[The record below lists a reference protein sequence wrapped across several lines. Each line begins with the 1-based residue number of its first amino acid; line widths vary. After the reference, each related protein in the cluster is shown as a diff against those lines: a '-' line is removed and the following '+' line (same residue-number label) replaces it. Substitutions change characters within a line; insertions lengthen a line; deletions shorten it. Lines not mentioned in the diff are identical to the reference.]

1 VIIKRKWAM
10 PNKETFQIKPI
21 KTLLYEEYTGGIWLD
36 PFARDSRI
44 ATIRN
49 DLNEKYDTDYHMD
62 ALEFLKLFS
71 DEYADGILFD
81 PPYSPRQ
88 IKECYEGIGL
98 ENFNTKTNFYSE
110 IKNEISRV
118 IKVGGKVICF
128 GWNSMGVGKCRGFEI
143 KKILMVPHGGAKN
156 DTIVTVEIK
165 EIKQLEVI

>member
-1 VIIKRKWAM
+1 MQMQRIWAM

-21 KTLLYEEYTGGIWLD
+21 KQLLYEEVTGGIWLD

-49 DLNEKYDTDYHMD
+49 DLNVKYDTDYHMEAKD
-62 ALEFLKLFS
+62 FLLLFE
-71 DEYADGILFD
+71 DNYADGVLFD

-98 ENFNTKTNFYSE
+98 EEFNTKTNFYSDV
-110 IKNEISRV
+110 KNEIARV
-118 IKVGGKVICF
+118 VKPGGKVISF
-128 GWNSMGVGKCRGFEI
+128 GWNSMGMGKNRGFEI
-143 KKILMVPHGGAKN
+143 SRILLVPHGGAKN

-165 EIKQLEVI
+165 L